1 MSKPQP
7 CSIANK
13 ILKFVTLDNSKSDFS
28 PYLKTEFKIDS
39 ENIKEYHKSLLTLK
53 SCIPELGE
61 TMTMKVFQSRVL
73 QFIVKF
79 KKTQTNIKHSD
90 FDAFKNNLKNEEVK
104 EYNIFADVV
113 GLDMWGE
120 DQPICLGPYTIFDY
134 EKHKDKLHE
143 MVAVEMESFSTSSPL
158 PKSLLHVKISARD
171 VVSAQELAEEKFS
184 RFRKVVS
191 FMLNNRK
198 YGSGV
203 HISARQHADIRRL
216 YVSTPGNLTISTART
231 DGMTVTITDGYFSAA
246 EFGHSYI
253 WEMLSSNNLTEIQT
267 RVITAIDWL
276 GEAMLDESPSSTLL
290 KAAIAL
296 EALLGLDRN
305 NITKNLSENVAQIL
319 CNNVQSRIYIE
330 DKIRTLYGA
339 RSSVVHGRSSNNNEA
354 DAQEFLDYCA
364 ECVAIFLTVEK
375 LKEIKTEEEL
385 KDFFAFM
392 KYSGPT
398 LQ

>member
-1 MSKPQP
+1 MKKPQP
-7 CSIANK
+7 CSLLNNIS
-13 ILKFVTLDNSKSDFS
+13 KFVTLDNSKSDLN
-28 PYLKTEFKIDS
+28 PYLKPEFKIDS
-39 ENIKEYHKSLLTLK
+39 ENIKEYHEILRALK
-53 SCIPELGE
+53 NCIPELGD

-73 QFIVKF
+73 QFVVAF
-79 KKTQTNIKHSD
+79 NKTETNIKYPD
-90 FDAFKNNLKNEEVK
+90 FEDFRNNLKNEVVK
-104 EYNIFADVV
+104 DYNVFADVV

-134 EKHKDKLHE
+134 GKHKDKLHE
-143 MVAVEMESFSTSSPL
+143 MMDVDMESFSASAPL

-171 VVSAQELAEEKFS
+171 VISAQELAEAKFS

-191 FMLNNRK
+191 FMLNNRT

-203 HISARQHADIRRL
+203 HISARQHADIRRV
-216 YVSTPGNLTISTART
+216 YVSIPGNLTVSTERT
-231 DGMTVTITDGYFSAA
+231 DGITVTITDNYFSAA

-253 WEMLSSNNLTEIQT
+253 WEILSNDKFTEIQT

-276 GEAMLDESPSSTLL
+276 GEAMLDESASSTLL

-305 NITKNLSENVAQIL
+305 NITKNLSENAAQIL
-319 CNNVQSRIYIE
+319 CDNVESRIHIE

-339 RSSVVHGRSSNNNEA
+339 RSNVVHGRFNNNDES

-364 ECVAIFLTVEK
+364 ECVARFLTVEK
-375 LKEIKTEEEL
+375 LKEIKTEKEL
-385 KDFFAFM
+385 KKLFAFM
-392 KYSGPT
+392 KYSGPIV
-398 LQ
+398 Q

>member
-7 CSIANK
+7 CSILNK
-13 ILKFVTLDNSKSDFS
+13 FLKFITLGSSKYDLG
-28 PYLKTEFKIDS
+28 PYLKTEFNIDS
-39 ENIKEYHKSLLTLK
+39 ENIKEYHESLHSLK

-73 QFIVKF
+73 QFICPF
-79 KKTQTNIKHSD
+79 KKAETTIKYSD
-90 FDAFKNNLKNEEVK
+90 FDDFKKNLKNEAVK
-104 EYNIFADVV
+104 DYNVFADVV
-113 GLDMWGE
+113 GLHMWGE

-134 EKHKDKLHE
+134 GKHKDKLYE
-143 MVAVEMESFSTSSPL
+143 MMAIKEESFSTSSPL

-171 VVSAQELAEEKFS
+171 SVSAQELAEAKFS

-203 HISARQHADIRRL
+203 HISARQQADVRRI
-216 YVSTPGNLTISTART
+216 YVSIPGSLTVSTARA
-231 DGMTVTITDGYFSAA
+231 DGIAVTITDSYYSAA

-253 WEMLSSNNLTEIQT
+253 WEILSGNNLTEIQT
-267 RVITAIDWL
+267 RVMIAIDWL
-276 GEAMLDESPSSTLL
+276 GEAMLDESSSSTLL

-305 NITKNLSENVAQIL
+305 NITKNLSENAAQIL
-319 CNNVQSRIYIE
+319 CDNVQSRIYVE
-330 DKIRTLYGA
+330 DKIRSLYGA
-339 RSSVVHGRSSNNNEA
+339 RSSVVHGRSSNNNES

-364 ECVAIFLTVEK
+364 ECVARFLTVEK
-375 LKEIKTEEEL
+375 LKEIKTEKEL
-385 KDFFAFM
+385 KDLLAFM